1 MKEELPKRKSRKRNK
16 IQKSF
21 TKKKVGVE
29 MKKFGKRGIAW
40 MLALT
45 MALGE
50 SSSALAAEPLQAYET
65 EISQYAETEETAG
78 GEADVTGNDAENPA
92 DITGND
98 APAKDVSGSD
108 APASEDT
115 EDKFP
120 GLSDEYTLSAEAYA
134 EKDLL
139 SSHRTEWTKADAGKD
154 YVPGQVLIEAA
165 TKEEAEQYAEAF
177 NGTLVSYF
185 GTVALVELNADE
197 SLPEASVYDAVQA
210 SAAEG
215 TRLPAAWPNYYRYT
229 QSADYSD
236 PYLNIRADNSQWYH
250 EVLNTTQAWNAGYR
264 GQGVKVAILDTG
276 INTAHEELANV
287 ITCDI
292 STVDNALGTEDNNG
306 HGTHIAALI
315 GGTLDNG
322 KGGAGIAPECTLYSI
337 KVSREAGRTDSA
349 SIISALYKAMEENV
363 DIVNVGFAGT
373 EYSAMEE
380 SLYKQAYESGI
391 AVFCPA
397 GNGYSNV
404 CTYPA
409 AYKTTIAVAA
419 LDTGM
424 TKAPFSN
431 YDKNVRYSVPGVGIY
446 SAGNEG
452 PSSYVSMSGT
462 SQASAIMAGTAA
474 LILPTVK
481 GTGKARVDALL
492 KKMDSSCIKAQGTD
506 LGRGYVN
513 LVKAL
518 ALTNVNAA
526 PKKPGFSKK
535 AGTYKDNT
543 ITLELTGV
551 EVGCTAY
558 YSTDGKTITF
568 KNGVLSDNAKEYTGP
583 IEIGGK
589 NYVQVYAMVI
599 KNSNQLAS
607 PVASARYTFRPEVF
621 GVRVESVT
629 GAKYLTQGTGL
640 AFRAVQT
647 PDYGVKQSVK
657 WTLQVKQTNEESGAE
672 EWVANVSKFT
682 GVSVSG
688 SGRISAT
695 KKAVPGTYR
704 ITATLKNGLSTSME
718 VEIKAAAQDLT
729 TAIMVKNKNIT
740 VWAGQLALVNNIT
753 IKKKGMRVAESAAAS
768 DINWY
773 SADKSIAVVSSKA
786 NGSVYVQGVAFGKTK
801 ITGIASDGSGRT
813 VVLNITVKQPVKKLY
828 VTNSK
833 TTETG
838 YTLACNKSIKLN
850 LVVEPANASN
860 KAVKWSVNPAGNGVT
875 VKNGVVKA
883 DRKAK
888 PGTYTITAKAL
899 DENGAEASFT
909 VEVKNYNKTN
919 IRTQDTR
926 VDLYRINNGYGSS
939 TTRSIQVLSDSAD
952 LWNITG
958 NSAPGIVKA
967 EKRGDYVYLEATGR
981 AVGTATVTVG
991 TLDGTNK
998 NIPIRVTVKNP
1009 SSSLRISPESGR
1021 CAYIAC
1027 DTSMQMLTTVTN
1039 NHGSATKN
1047 NQGFYWRTSN
1057 AAAVDVDSYG
1067 RVTGNSG
1074 LEGPVTI
1081 TAVSADGS
1089 NVQATYTVY
1098 ACDMVKSI
1106 SIDDDDIL
1114 TVNVG
1119 DTFEKEVKEVAANGG
1134 DCSYMID
1141 VKVNKPGLTA
1151 EYDRST
1157 HKIKFSGNKEGV
1169 YVVTISCLD
1178 GSTAKCVYTIT
1189 VE

>member
-1 MKEELPKRKSRKRNK
+1 
-16 IQKSF
+16 
-21 TKKKVGVE
+21 
-29 MKKFGKRGIAW
+29 

-65 EISQYAETEETAG
+65 EISQYAEAEETAG
-78 GEADVTGNDAENPA
+78 EEADVTGNDAENPA

-108 APASEDT
+108 APALEDT

-276 INTAHEELANV
+276 INTTHEELTNV

-292 STVDNALGTEDNNG
+292 STADNALGTEDNNG

-349 SIISALYKAMEENV
+349 SIIRALYKAMEENV

-446 SAGNEG
+446 SASNEG

-506 LGRGYVN
+506 LGRGYVD

-518 ALTNVNAA
+518 ALTNINAA

-543 ITLELTGV
+543 IMLELTGV

-568 KNGVLSDNAKEYTGP
+568 RNGVLSDNAKEYTGP

-589 NYVQVYAMVI
+589 KYVQVYAMVI

-657 WTLQVKQTNEESGAE
+657 WTLEAVQKDEQTGEEVYVKNEY
-672 EWVANVSKFT
+672 KKT
-682 GVSVSG
+682 GVTISA

-695 KKAVPGTYR
+695 KKAVPGIYR

-753 IKKKGMRVAESAAAS
+753 IKKKGMRVAESAAAT

-801 ITGIASDGSGRT
+801 ITGIASDGSGKT
-813 VVLNITVKQPVKKLY
+813 VVLNITVKQPVEKMY

-833 TTETG
+833 TTEEG
-838 YTLACNKSIKLN
+838 YTLTCGTSIKLN

-875 VKNGVVKA
+875 AKNGVIKA

-888 PGTYTITAKAL
+888 PGIYTITAKSQ
-899 DENGAEASFT
+899 DGSNTEASFK
-909 VEVKNYNKTN
+909 VEVSAYYIGKFSLDNNRTSVTKT
-919 IRTQDTR
+919 
-926 VDLYRINNGYGSS
+926 LYRVGNGFGCQTAERIPIVCES
-939 TTRSIQVLSDSAD
+939 TAI
-952 LWNITG
+952 WNITG
-958 NSAPGIVKA
+958 NSAPGIVRAVKDGA
-967 EKRGDYVYLEATGR
+967 SVRIEATGR
-981 AVGTATVTVG
+981 AIGTATITVG

-998 NIPIRVTVKNP
+998 SISIRVTVVNP
-1009 SSSLRISPESGR
+1009 TSNLRISPENGR
-1021 CAYIAC
+1021 CAYVARGTTMQLM
-1027 DTSMQMLTTVTN
+1027 TSV
-1039 NHGSATKN
+1039 
-1047 NQGFYWRTSN
+1047 TSN
-1057 AAAVDVDSYG
+1057 LGAVPKGKQSYWWYSENEAAVDVDNNG
-1067 RVTGNSG
+1067 CVTGYSG
-1074 LEGPVTI
+1074 KMSNPIII
-1081 TAVSADGS
+1081 TAVAADSS
-1089 NVQATYTVY
+1089 NLKATYTVY
-1098 ACDMVKSI
+1098 TCDMVKSI

-1114 TVNVG
+1114 TADV
-1119 DTFEKEVKEVAANGG
+1119 DDIFEKEVKEVATNGG
-1134 DCSYMID
+1134 ECSYMID
-1141 VKVNKPGLTA
+1141 VKVSKPGLTA

-1157 HKIKFSGNKEGV
+1157 HKIKFSCNKEGV